1 MHVTLLTRTSRLF
14 RSLTMWLLVLLI
26 GTFMLAACQSPEG
39 NEAAQNEPTDVPA
52 DAVETEETEETP
64 DESVDATPAPEEEEE
79 AATPVEGD
87 EPVQITGTFQY
98 TNDIIVDYYVEHA
111 VALIDM
117 TGFVERD
124 QEWEIPVESQVLGY
138 LDITEEEQLGEY
150 QLLLP
155 ARPVGTFV
163 DVDNDG
169 ETDTGVQVYVISYW
183 PNLSGGPFSVG
194 DDPSEGWPAY
204 LASTTND
211 TENQDEVTGGKLVI
225 WSPDDQQEFPTGFG
239 DDQLLFTEDDPVGP
253 VPAGYS
259 VINLDE
265 EPFAI
270 ERDAA
275 PELTLYEP
283 TDVAIKDFSESSYTE
298 AFDQMFEIVRRE
310 YAFNGIEG
318 KEPDWDPL
326 YEELAPRVAEAEAD
340 EDATAFYLALRDFAF
355 AFQDGHVGLSG
366 GELSAEIFQT
376 EAGGGYGFSV
386 RQLDDERVIVTFVT
400 EDGPADQAGIEVG
413 SEVTEFNGQ
422 PVTAAIAE
430 IQPLAGPFSTDFALE
445 YQQQRYL
452 TRAPLDTEATVT
464 FTNPEG
470 TSQTETLTAVAE
482 NQSFSVTSL
491 FRGADPTALPVE
503 FEILPSRIG
512 YVTVNSNYDD
522 LNLIV
527 RLFERALSTFEQTQV
542 FGVIIDMRQNSGGAS
557 LDLAGFLT
565 DEPIPLGQ
573 REYYSEATGD
583 FEPDGP
589 PREVVP
595 KENQYR
601 FDRIVLLV
609 DQACFSACEFESYGF
624 SQVPDIEVIGQ
635 YPSAGVMAE
644 VARGQFRLPENMS
657 FQVPTGRV
665 VLPDGSIFLEGVGV
679 EPTQRIPITQE
690 TALLDSATVIQ
701 IAEDAILGE

>member
-1 MHVTLLTRTSRLF
+1 MHVTLLNRTSRWF
-14 RSLTMWLLVLLI
+14 HFFTVWLVVLLL
-26 GTFMLAACQSPEG
+26 GTLVLAACQSPDAE
-39 NEAAQNEPTDVPA
+39 EAAQNTPTDVPS
-52 DAVETEETEETP
+52 ETEETP
-64 DESVDATPAPEEEEE
+64 DESTDATPAPEEAEEV
-79 AATPVEGD
+79 ATMVEGD
-87 EPVQITGTFQY
+87 QPVQITGTFEY

-117 TGFVERD
+117 NGFVERD

-138 LDITEEEQLGEY
+138 LDITEEEQVGEY

-163 DVDNDG
+163 DVDNDD
-169 ETDTGVQVYVISYW
+169 EDDTGVQVYVVSYW
-183 PNLSGGPFSVG
+183 PNLTGGPFSVG
-194 DDPSEGWPAY
+194 DDLSEGWPAY

-225 WSPDDQQEFPTGFG
+225 WAADDQQEFPTGFG
-239 DDQLLFTEDDPVGP
+239 EDELLFTEDDPVGP

-259 VINLDE
+259 VIDLDQ
-265 EPFAI
+265 EPFAV
-270 ERDAA
+270 EREAA
-275 PELTLYEP
+275 PSLTLYEP
-283 TDVAIKDFSESSYTE
+283 TDVAIKDFSANSYSE

-318 KEPDWDPL
+318 KEPDWEPL
-326 YEELAPRVAEAEAD
+326 YEELAPRVADAEEN
-340 EDATAFYLALRDFAF
+340 EDPTAFYLALRDFAF
-355 AFQDGHVGLSG
+355 AFQDGHVGLNG
-366 GELSAEIFQT
+366 GEIGGEIFQA
-376 EAGGGYGFSV
+376 EAGGGYGFAV
-386 RQLDDERVIVTFVT
+386 RQLDDDRVIVTFVT
-400 EDGPADQAGIEVG
+400 EEGPAAQVGMEVG
-413 SEVTEFNGQ
+413 AEVTEFNGQ
-422 PVTAAIAE
+422 PVTEAIAE
-430 IQPLAGPFSTDFALE
+430 IQPLAGPFSTDFARE

-452 TRAPLDTEATVT
+452 TRAALDMEAAFT
-464 FTNPEG
+464 FTNPDG
-470 TSQTETLTAVAE
+470 ARQTETLTAVPE
-482 NQSFSVTSL
+482 NESFSVTSL

-503 FEILPSRIG
+503 FEILPSGIG
-512 YVTVNSNYDD
+512 YVKINSNYDD

-527 RLFERALSTFEQTQV
+527 RLFERALSTFEQVQV
-542 FGVIIDMRQNSGGAS
+542 LGVIIDMRQNSGGAS

-573 REYYSEATGD
+573 REYYSEATGA

-601 FDRIVLLV
+601 FDNIVLLV

-624 SQVPDIEVIGQ
+624 SQVPDIEIIGQ

-679 EPTQRIPITQE
+679 EPTQRIPITEE
-690 TALLDSATVIQ
+690 TALLDAATVVQ
-701 IAEDAILGE
+701 IAEEAILAE

>member
-1 MHVTLLTRTSRLF
+1 MHVTLLNRTSRWF
-14 RSLTMWLLVLLI
+14 RFFTVWLVVLLL
-26 GTFMLAACQSPEG
+26 GTLVLAACQSPDAE
-39 NEAAQNEPTDVPA
+39 EAAQNTPTDVPSEA
-52 DAVETEETEETP
+52 EETP
-64 DESVDATPAPEEEEE
+64 DESTDATPAPEEAEEV
-79 AATPVEGD
+79 ATMVEGD
-87 EPVQITGTFQY
+87 QPVQITGTFEY

-117 TGFVERD
+117 NGFVERD

-138 LDITEEEQLGEY
+138 LDITEEEQVGEY

-163 DVDNDG
+163 DVDNDD
-169 ETDTGVQVYVISYW
+169 EDDTGVQVYVVSYW
-183 PNLSGGPFSVG
+183 PNLTGGPFSVG
-194 DDPSEGWPAY
+194 DDLSEGWPAY

-225 WSPDDQQEFPTGFG
+225 WAADDQQEFPTGFG
-239 DDQLLFTEDDPVGP
+239 EDELLFTEDDPVGP

-259 VINLDE
+259 VIDLDQ
-265 EPFAI
+265 EPFAV
-270 ERDAA
+270 EREAV
-275 PELTLYEP
+275 PSLTLYEP
-283 TDVAIKDFSESSYTE
+283 TDVAIKDFSANSYSE

-326 YEELAPRVAEAEAD
+326 YEELAPRVADAEEN
-340 EDATAFYLALRDFAF
+340 EDPTAFYLALRDFAF
-355 AFQDGHVGLSG
+355 AFQDGHVGLNG
-366 GELSAEIFQT
+366 GEIGGEIFQA
-376 EAGGGYGFSV
+376 EAGGGYGFAV
-386 RQLDDERVIVTFVT
+386 RQLDDDRVIVTFVT
-400 EDGPADQAGIEVG
+400 EEGPAAQVGMEVG
-413 SEVTEFNGQ
+413 AEVTEFNGQ
-422 PVTAAIAE
+422 PVTEAIAE
-430 IQPLAGPFSTDFALE
+430 IQPLAGPFSTDFARE

-452 TRAPLDTEATVT
+452 TRAALDTEAAFT
-464 FTNPEG
+464 FTNPDG
-470 TSQTETLTAVAE
+470 ARQTETLTAVPE
-482 NQSFSVTSL
+482 NESFSVTSL

-503 FEILPSRIG
+503 FEILPSGIG
-512 YVTVNSNYDD
+512 YVKINSNYDD

-527 RLFERALSTFEQTQV
+527 RLFERALSTFEQVQV
-542 FGVIIDMRQNSGGAS
+542 LGVIIDMRQNSGGAS

-573 REYYSEATGD
+573 REYYSEATGA

-601 FDRIVLLV
+601 FDNIVLLV

-624 SQVPDIEVIGQ
+624 SQVPDIEIIGQ

-644 VARGQFRLPENMS
+644 VARGQFLLPENMS

-679 EPTQRIPITQE
+679 EPTQRIPITEE
-690 TALLDSATVIQ
+690 TALLDAATVVQ
-701 IAEDAILGE
+701 IAEEAILAE